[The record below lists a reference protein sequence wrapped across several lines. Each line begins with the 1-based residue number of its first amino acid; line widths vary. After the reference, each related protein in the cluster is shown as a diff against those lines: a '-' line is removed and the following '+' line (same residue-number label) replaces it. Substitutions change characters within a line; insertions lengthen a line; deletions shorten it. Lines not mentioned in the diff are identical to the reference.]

1 LARSDPPRTSP
12 EKIEA
17 QLVIARDLLE
27 EATSLEID
35 VSKFKNRL
43 SDLERMTPEKLG
55 SPLASFMSD
64 LSQAIEDF
72 KQAEGRQAASMISEV
87 EKQPTPLEAEVYEH
101 LMKHGGL
108 SVSAYSKKHGMTEEE
123 TKKAVGRLVELDMIN
138 VQAA

>member
-1 LARSDPPRTSP
+1 MARSDPPRTSP

-87 EKQPTPLEAEVYEH
+87 EKQPTPLEAEVYEY
-101 LMKHGGL
+101 LMKHGGM
-108 SVSAYSKKHGMTEEE
+108 SVSAYSKEHGISDDE
-123 TKKAVGRLVELDMIN
+123 TKKAIDRLVELDMIE
-138 VQAA
+138 VRKV